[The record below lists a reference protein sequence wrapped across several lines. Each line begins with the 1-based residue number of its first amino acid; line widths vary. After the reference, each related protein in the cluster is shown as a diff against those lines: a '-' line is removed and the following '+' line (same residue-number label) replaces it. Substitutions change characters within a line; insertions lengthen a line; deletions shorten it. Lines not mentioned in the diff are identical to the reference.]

1 MIISQK
7 PKNRKKLFAL
17 VGVCIL
23 YLYSMLYTFAL
34 PVMYPSMLSQYGLMP
49 YYALFSV
56 ISISFSCVFTP
67 LGGMLC
73 DTVGRKKL
81 FLVTGTLRL
90 VLMLLCGIQ
99 TSPVTFSVL
108 YLSSSC
114 LTGFMYAIPLTILN
128 DLTALE
134 ERPRYF
140 GIFGALTGVSLL
152 SGILLGG
159 IITDLFGPFFMF
171 FLFIPILLSA
181 MILICIGYTDTSTRA
196 NSSSLD
202 LLGCLLMLLCLG
214 SLVAWCNFGGS
225 LFSWISPLSFLMLLF
240 VILFFILFLIREK
253 NCSSPLIDLAIFKDR
268 NFDLSFLCGLFIA
281 PMVSLCSSTLILFAQ
296 VSLGL
301 SSTLSSTLALP
312 KNIIYLTLP
321 TILGVWIS
329 KKYSRYRTAFLWC
342 GLLMVIAGTCS
353 ALWTV
358 NTNILT
364 VYLVMI
370 VFGLA
375 TSFQSV
381 SLQPYMQLTIPPN
394 RVGIASSLISF
405 STTLGSTLY
414 SAVYTICY
422 NSRYSISRNVPTAL
436 AGSMSQEQLNQLI
449 APDTLKDLNNLLALR
464 KTVSADML
472 HLFDETVE
480 NLRIACADV
489 FQLMAMITALSG
501 AAIVIFT
508 LILYKKPHLSSQSAI
523 TAKAEDK

>member
-1 MIISQK
+1 M
-7 PKNRKKLFAL
+7 
-17 VGVCIL
+17 
-23 YLYSMLYTFAL
+23 
-34 PVMYPSMLSQYGLMP
+34 
-49 YYALFSV
+49 
-56 ISISFSCVFTP
+56 
-67 LGGMLC
+67 
-73 DTVGRKKL
+73 
-81 FLVTGTLRL
+81 
-90 VLMLLCGIQ
+90 
-99 TSPVTFSVL
+99 
-108 YLSSSC
+108 
-114 LTGFMYAIPLTILN
+114 
-128 DLTALE
+128 
-134 ERPRYF
+134 
-140 GIFGALTGVSLL
+140 
-152 SGILLGG
+152 
-159 IITDLFGPFFMF
+159 
-171 FLFIPILLSA
+171 
-181 MILICIGYTDTSTRA
+181 
-196 NSSSLD
+196 
-202 LLGCLLMLLCLG
+202 
-214 SLVAWCNFGGS
+214 
-225 LFSWISPLSFLMLLF
+225 
-240 VILFFILFLIREK
+240 
-253 NCSSPLIDLAIFKDR
+253 IDLAIFKDR

-281 PMVSLCSSTLILFAQ
+281 PMVSLCSGTLILFAQ

-342 GLLMVIAGTCS
+342 GLLMAIAGTCS